1 MIVGW
6 RRGRAEML
14 QWGLAASLML
24 TACGPG
30 ATAISERG
38 NVQAQPAAAPKRVVA
53 AVLADPPTLRNT
65 INTRGASGSVPG
77 VDTLEGLL
85 NAGLVASDHHEVL
98 HARLAETIPSIE
110 NGLWKVF
117 PDGTMETTWK
127 IRPTARWHDGTPFTA
142 DDLAFTAAV
151 ANDQDLGVF
160 REAVFDLVAGIDSVD
175 ERTAVVRWKQPFIA
189 ADALFGTS
197 TDTAPLPR
205 HLLARPLL
213 EDKAGFTL
221 LPYWGPEYVG
231 SGPFQIREFTRGSHI
246 ILQAFDGYALG
257 RPKLDEIEVRFIPD
271 AGTLIAN
278 VLAGSVELT
287 LGRNISLDESLNLRE
302 QYRGGRVEVGPAN
315 WIAVYPQFLSPTPA
329 VVGNL
334 QFRRA
339 LMHAIDR
346 EGMVDTL
353 QAGLGGVAHSI
364 LIPDEPD
371 FRGVEQ
377 RAVRYDYDPRRAN
390 QLIGEL
396 GYTKGPD
403 GEFRDANGER
413 LTVEIRTTQM
423 TDQQKPMFAIAD
435 YWKTI
440 GLATQPVVVTPQQA
454 RDRDFRANYP
464 AFELAG
470 QPSGTDALQRV
481 RISEIPLAANNL
493 VGVNRA
499 RYYNQQLDDL
509 IERFFA
515 TIPKRERADVLGQ
528 IVNHMTSQLV
538 WMSIYH
544 RVEPA
549 LMANRIAKV
558 YPRPQG
564 GSSSQAWNAH
574 EWDVGG

>member
-1 MIVGW
+1 
-6 RRGRAEML
+6 
-14 QWGLAASLML
+14 
-24 TACGPG
+24 
-30 ATAISERG
+30 
-38 NVQAQPAAAPKRVVA
+38 VVA

-65 INTRGASGSVPG
+65 VNTRGASGSVPG
-77 VDTLEGLL
+77 VDALEGLL
-85 NAGLVASDHHEVL
+85 NSGLAAIDHRGVL
-98 HARLAETIPSIE
+98 HPQLAEAIPTIE

-117 PDGTMETTWK
+117 PDGRMETTWR

-142 DDLAFTAAV
+142 DDLVFTTAV
-151 ANDQDLGVF
+151 ANDQELGIF
-160 REAVFDLVAGIDSVD
+160 REAVFDLIAGVD
-175 ERTAVVRWKQPFIA
+175 TVDPQTVLVRWKQPFIT
-189 ADALFGTS
+189 ADTLFAMS

-205 HLLARPLL
+205 HLLERALR
-213 EDKAGFTL
+213 EDRESFTL
-221 LPYWGPEYVG
+221 LPYWGPEFVG
-231 SGPFQIREFTRGSHI
+231 SGPFRLREFTRGSHMVV
-246 ILQAFDGYALG
+246 QAFDGYALG

-271 AGTLIAN
+271 ASTLIAN
-278 VLAGSVELT
+278 VLAGAVEMT
-287 LGRNISLDESLNLRE
+287 LGRNVSLDESLHLRE
-302 QYRGGRVEVGPAN
+302 QYRAGKVEVGPAN
-315 WIAVYPQFLSPTPA
+315 WIAVYPQFFNPTPA
-329 VVGNL
+329 VVTDV

-346 EGMVDTL
+346 QGMVDTL
-353 QAGLGGVAHSI
+353 QAGLGGVAHTI
-364 LIPDEPD
+364 LIPDEPE
-371 FRGVEQ
+371 FSGVGQ
-377 RAVRYDYDPRRAN
+377 RAVRYEYDPRRAT

-403 GEFRDANGER
+403 GDFRDGSGER
-413 LTVEIRTTQM
+413 LALEIRSTQM

-440 GLATQPVVVTPQQA
+440 GLTTQPVVVTPQQA
-454 RDRDFRANYP
+454 RNRDFRANYP

-470 QPSGTDALQRV
+470 QPSGVDSLQRV
-481 RISEIPLAANNL
+481 RISEIPLPANNL

-499 RYYNQQLDDL
+499 RYSNELFDDL

-515 TIPKRERADVLGQ
+515 TIPKRERAEILGQ

-549 LMANRIAKV
+549 LMANRITNV

-574 EWDVGG
+574 EWDLKP